1 MTKNAQKNG
10 RRHRVYDSYYE
21 YVENV
26 VNKCGHKYIVLD
38 RKDFRAWRFEQQ
50 SNPAAKLPAGKLIKI
65 TPAKCKSYSCPICG
79 RKKTLDLMARLKTV
93 NLKNYRF
100 FTLTLKNKYSYD
112 DTIDNLKRV
121 SECFTKLNNKLRKLP
136 EYKGLE
142 YFRVLEVGKD
152 GMVHVHG
159 LWNKYINQKTLSDIW
174 LKITKDSYRVKVER
188 VKSKN
193 DAVEYLYKYLSKDV
207 AKKDKLID
215 PKLFNM
221 DLQNT
226 AALFYELNKRRY
238 NSSRNFFPKQSKIDL
253 DKNYLPYYY
262 EAETSKTIENFV
274 ASLVRQFKLTLDNF
288 DFTYYF
294 ESDEF
299 IRNLFIEKPA
309 PPG

>member
-1 MTKNAQKNG
+1 MRKNDQKTP
-10 RRHRVYDSYYE
+10 RRHRVYVSYYD

-26 VNKCGHKYIVLD
+26 VRKCGHKYLILD

-50 SNPAAKLPAGKLIKI
+50 SNPNAKKPAGALIKI

-79 RKKTLDLMARLKTV
+79 RKKTLDLLSRLKTV

-121 SECFTKLNNKLRKLP
+121 SDCFTKLNNKLRKQP

-152 GMVHVHG
+152 GMVHIHG
-159 LWNKYINQKTLSDIW
+159 LWNKYINQKVLSEYW
-174 LKITKDSYRVKVER
+174 KNITKDSYRVKVER

-193 DAVEYLYKYLSKDV
+193 DAVDYLYKYLSKDV
-207 AKKDKLID
+207 AKKDQLID

-221 DLQNT
+221 DLKHT

-238 NSSRNFFPKQSKIDL
+238 NSSRNFFPKESKIDL
-253 DKNYLPYYY
+253 EKNFLPYYF
-262 EAETSKTIENFV
+262 EAETAATVENCV
-274 ASLVRQFKLTLDNF
+274 SSLVRQYNLTIDNF

-299 IRNLFIEKPA
+299 IRNLFLEKRP